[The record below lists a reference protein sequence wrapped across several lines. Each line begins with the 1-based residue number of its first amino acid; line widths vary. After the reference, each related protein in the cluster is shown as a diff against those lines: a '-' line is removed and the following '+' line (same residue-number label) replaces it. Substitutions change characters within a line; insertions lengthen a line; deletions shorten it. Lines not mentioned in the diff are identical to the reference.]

1 MRSNLARAAA
11 IISVLSLAGS
21 AAAQYGHPLK
31 GSWSGDWGPSD
42 DDRRRLLLLL
52 DWDGNAVTGTI
63 NPGPNAV
70 PIAIA
75 TLDPAM
81 WAVHLEAEGRDAD
94 NNPVAYVIDGELQ
107 NIGSYNRV
115 IAGTWTQGGTSGD
128 FTLMR
133 N

>member
-1 MRSNLARAAA
+1 MQAKLYRLVLAAA
-11 IISVLSLAGS
+11 LLGLTVP

-31 GSWSGDWGPSD
+31 GSWSGDWGPAE

-52 DWDGNAVTGTI
+52 DWDGRAVTGTI

-70 PIAIA
+70 PIETA
-75 TLDPAM
+75 TLDPAT
-81 WAVHLEAEGRDAD
+81 WSLHIEAVGEDPDGNAVVYA
-94 NNPVAYVIDGELQ
+94 IDGELQ

-115 IAGTWTQGGTSGD
+115 LTGTWIQGGVTGD
-128 FTLMR
+128 FTLIR